1 MDPSTDPHL
10 PINNYACID
19 TNNIKIDEIYKVI
32 VAWNINFQIF
42 TIQIKITKLKLSN
55 Y

>member
-32 VAWNINFQIF
+32 VAWNINFN
-42 TIQIKITKLKLSN
+42 IQIKITKLKHSN